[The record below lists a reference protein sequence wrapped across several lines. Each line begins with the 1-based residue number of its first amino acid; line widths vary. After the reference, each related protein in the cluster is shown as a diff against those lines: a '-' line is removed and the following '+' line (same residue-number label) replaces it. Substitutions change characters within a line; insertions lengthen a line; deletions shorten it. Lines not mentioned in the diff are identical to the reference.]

1 MGVQYW
7 NGLSVEEVKL
17 KVTHVR
23 RKNILTAFGGGWAS
37 SGSHNLKCQQGA
49 TQYSFLKKSNGRRSL
64 VGCSPWGHEESD
76 MTEQLHFHLGN
87 KHKLLKHGEGK
98 NKERKSNE
106 NDEAMENQRT
116 PDAQLWKMVDYENAD
131 LEELGLQKFQKKL
144 RI

>member
-7 NGLSVEEVKL
+7 NRLSGEEVKL

-23 RKNILTAFGGGWAS
+23 RKNIMTAFGGGWAS

-49 TQYSFLKKSNGRRSL
+49 TQYSCLKKSHGWRNL

-76 MTEQLHFHLGN
+76 MTERLHFHLGN

-98 NKERKSNE
+98 NKERAIK
-106 NDEAMENQRT
+106 MMR
-116 PDAQLWKMVDYENAD
+116 LWKTKGHLPLSSGRWLIMRM
-131 LEELGLQKFQKKL
+131 LTL
-144 RI
+144 RS